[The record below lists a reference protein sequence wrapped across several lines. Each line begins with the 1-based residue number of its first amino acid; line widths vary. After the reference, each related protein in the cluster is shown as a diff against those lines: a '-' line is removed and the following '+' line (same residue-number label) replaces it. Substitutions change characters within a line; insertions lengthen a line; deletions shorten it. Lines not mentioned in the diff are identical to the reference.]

1 LSFNRFSADLLSEF
15 KIKEYK
21 ILRKRKDGRE
31 GRKE

>member
-15 KIKEYK
+15 KIEEYK

-31 GRKE
+31 ERKE